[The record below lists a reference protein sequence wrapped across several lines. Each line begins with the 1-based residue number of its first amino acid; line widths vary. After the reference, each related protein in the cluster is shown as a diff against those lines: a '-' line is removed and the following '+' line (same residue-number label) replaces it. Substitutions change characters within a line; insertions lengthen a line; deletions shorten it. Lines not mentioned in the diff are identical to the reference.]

1 MRMRALTATI
11 IAAACGA
18 ASAQPTLQLDI
29 NGMGVQARDSAG
41 AASAFGGTSHTG
53 SLSLFFVPGIT
64 DLPEVALR
72 NPPGPFVSQNFN
84 GALTSLVGT
93 INLVNGFVMGGS
105 LSVGVNGG
113 GPDPDVYNTLIVPNS
128 GQVKTY
134 VGGGFTIE
142 GLTFS
147 GAFDDALF
155 GNVNVSQFL
164 TPLPGSF
171 LQFNFAPAAN
181 GAGFADVDVFVVAP
195 APGTL
200 GLLAGAGLFAARR
213 RRR

>member
-1 MRMRALTATI
+1 MRMRVLTATVL
-11 IAAACGA
+11 AAACGV
-18 ASAQPTLQLDI
+18 ASAQNVLQLDI

-41 AASAFGGTSHTG
+41 VASAFGGTSHTG
-53 SLSLFFVPGIT
+53 SVQLFFVPAITGIA
-64 DLPEVALR
+64 EVALR
-72 NPPGPFVSQNFN
+72 VPPGPFLNQNFN
-84 GALTSLVGT
+84 GSLTSLVGT

-105 LSVGVNGG
+105 LNVGVNGA
-113 GPDPDVYNTLIVPNS
+113 GPDPDSYNTLIVPNS
-128 GQVKTY
+128 GQVKTF

-142 GLTFS
+142 GLTFN
-147 GAFDDALF
+147 GLFDDASF
-155 GNVNVSQFL
+155 GNVNVAGFGA
-164 TPLPGSF
+164 PLPGSF

-200 GLLAGAGLFAARR
+200 GLIAGAGLLAARR